1 MSKKLT
7 TRSEDYS
14 KWYNEL
20 VNKADLAEPSDVRG
34 CMVIKPYGY
43 AIWEKM
49 QTKLD
54 KMFKDTGHQ
63 NAYFP
68 LLVPKKLFEAEE
80 KNAKDFAK
88 ECAVVTHYRLINDP
102 KNKGK
107 LIVDPEAKL
116 EEELIVRPTSEA
128 IIWSTYRKWIQS
140 YRDLPILINQ
150 WANVVRWEM
159 RTRLFLRTSE
169 FLWQEGHTAHTSKKE
184 AINEA
189 KLINDL
195 YAEFAEKFMAIPVIQ
210 GIKSES
216 ERFAGAV
223 ETYCIEALMQDGK
236 ALQAG
241 TSHFL
246 GQNFAKA
253 FDVKFTN
260 KEGDLDYVWA
270 TSWGVST
277 RLMGALIM
285 THSDDNGLVLPPNLA
300 PIQVVIVPVY
310 KSEDQFNN
318 ISIVANKIKDS
329 LILNGVS
336 VKYDDRDNFKP
347 GYKFNEYELKGI
359 PLRIVIGPRDLEK
372 NQIELARRDTL
383 TKSIISI
390 NEIAK
395 YVPKLLN
402 QIQEDLFEKAKSF
415 REKNI
420 TKVDDFDQFKE
431 VINKK
436 GGFVLA
442 YWDGTIET
450 EEEIKRATKASI
462 RCISYENNDEPG
474 NCVYSGKPSKKRVF
488 FAKSY

>member
-1 MSKKLT
+1 VKL
-7 TRSEDYS
+7 
-14 KWYNEL
+14 
-20 VNKADLAEPSDVRG
+20 
-34 CMVIKPYGY
+34 
-43 AIWEKM
+43 
-49 QTKLD
+49 
-54 KMFKDTGHQ
+54 
-63 NAYFP
+63 
-68 LLVPKKLFEAEE
+68 
-80 KNAKDFAK
+80 
-88 ECAVVTHYRLINDP
+88 
-102 KNKGK
+102 
-107 LIVDPEAKL
+107 
-116 EEELIVRPTSEA
+116 
-128 IIWSTYRKWIQS
+128 
-140 YRDLPILINQ
+140 
-150 WANVVRWEM
+150 
-159 RTRLFLRTSE
+159 
-169 FLWQEGHTAHTSKKE
+169 
-184 AINEA
+184 
-189 KLINDL
+189 
-195 YAEFAEKFMAIPVIQ
+195 
-210 GIKSES
+210 
-216 ERFAGAV
+216 V